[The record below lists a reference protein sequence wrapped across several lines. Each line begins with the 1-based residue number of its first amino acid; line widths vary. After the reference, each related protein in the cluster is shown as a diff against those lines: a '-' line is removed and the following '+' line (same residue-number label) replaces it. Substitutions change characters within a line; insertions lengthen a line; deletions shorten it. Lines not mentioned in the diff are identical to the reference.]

1 MAINTGIMTTTSQ
14 ANLTAPGI
22 EMWMEEEAKLY
33 KPMFTQLFSLEG
45 TSRLYE
51 DDSSWAGVDY
61 PEEVNEAAAK
71 PEQQFTLG
79 YTWRYS
85 QKVYKRKIALSTLL
99 DKTDLYNKV
108 KGRSKDLS
116 RKAAQGRD
124 VNAFSVLRNAFSST
138 VVYGDGKPLISVGHP
153 IKATG
158 GTQKNT
164 FSDGVQRPLTYDNV
178 KLAKDQMT
186 RWFSNSGI
194 PLDIGLNGNL
204 VLVTTPYNQEA
215 AFQVLYADGKPGTAD
230 NDKNYFK
237 GTGIDL
243 MVVPYL
249 AHNFAYKQGDT
260 SSTDADTWDKR
271 WFLMD
276 KYYAQQCLKFK
287 ALQDFEIKAWQDED
301 TDVFYGGVTDIYA
314 YGISNYLGIF
324 GSLGDASTYTS

>member
-1 MAINTGIMTTTSQ
+1 MAIQTGIMTTTSQ

-51 DDSSWAGVDY
+51 DDSSWAGIDY

-85 QKVYKRKIALSTLL
+85 QKVYKRKVALSTLL
-99 DKTDLYNKV
+99 DKTDLYGKV
-108 KGRSKDLS
+108 KNRSKDLAK
-116 RKAAQGRD
+116 KAAQGRD
-124 VNAFSVLRNAFSST
+124 VNAFSVLRNAFDPAH
-138 VVYGDGKPLISVGHP
+138 VYGDGKTLISVAHP

-158 GTQKNT
+158 GVQKNT
-164 FSDGVQRPLTYDNV
+164 FDDGVQRELNYDSV
-178 KLAKDQMT
+178 KMARDQMT
-186 RWFSNSGI
+186 RWVSNSGI

-204 VLVTTPYNQEA
+204 VLVTTPYNSEA
-215 AFQVLYADGKPGTAD
+215 AFQVLQAEGKPSTAD
-230 NDKNYFK
+230 NDRNYIK
-237 GTGIDL
+237 GLNIDL
-243 MVVPYL
+243 MIVPYL
-249 AHNFAYKQGDT
+249 SHTFAYKQGDT
-260 SSTDADTWDKR
+260 DSTDADTYDKR

-276 KYYAQQCLKFK
+276 KYYAKQCLKFK

-301 TDVFYGGVTDIYA
+301 TDVYYGGVTDIYA

-324 GSLGDASTYTS
+324 GSLGDGTTFAI

>member
-14 ANLTAPGI
+14 AALTAPGI

-33 KPMFTQLFSLEG
+33 KPMFTQLFSLES

-85 QKVYKRKIALSTLL
+85 QKVYKRKVALSTLL
-99 DKTDLYNKV
+99 DGTDLYDIV
-108 KGRSKDLS
+108 KKRSKDLS
-116 RKAAQGRD
+116 KKSAQGRD
-124 VNAFSVLRNAFSST
+124 VNAFSVLRNAWSQSYLF
-138 VVYGDGKPLISVGHP
+138 GDGKSFISTAHP

-158 GTQKNT
+158 GTQANT
-164 FSDGVQRPLTYDNV
+164 FADGVQRTLEYDNV
-178 KLAKDQMT
+178 KMARDQMT
-186 RWFSNSGI
+186 RWYSNAGI
-194 PLDIGLNGNL
+194 PLDVGLNGNL
-204 VLVTTPYNQEA
+204 VLVTTPYNSEA
-215 AFQVLYADGKPGTAD
+215 AFQVLEADGKPGTAN
-230 NDKNYFK
+230 NDRNYIK
-237 GTGIDL
+237 GLNFDL
-243 MVVPYL
+243 MIVPYL

-276 KYYAQQCLKFK
+276 KYYAKMALKFK
-287 ALQDFEIKAWQDED
+287 ALQDFEIKAWRDED

-314 YGISNYLGIF
+314 YGISNYLGVF
-324 GSLGDASTYTS
+324 GSLGDGTTFAS